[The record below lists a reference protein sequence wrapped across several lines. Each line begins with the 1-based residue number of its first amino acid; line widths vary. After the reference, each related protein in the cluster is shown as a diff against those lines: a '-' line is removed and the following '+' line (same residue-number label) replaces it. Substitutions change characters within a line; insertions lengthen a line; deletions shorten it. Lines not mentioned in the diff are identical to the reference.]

1 MNFRK
6 WDMGSK
12 MIVIATCAAI
22 ISFFFKW
29 IDAGYASQNGFS
41 QGAVFFILLFL
52 YPLLMVIREKRMIK
66 MLGYAMA
73 IIGIILAMVY
83 VMSKSVDILGSTFN
97 AASSGPYLFMSSCGL
112 LLLGVYTR
120 RN

>member
-1 MNFRK
+1 MNFKK

-29 IDAGYASQNGFS
+29 VDAGYVSQNGFS

-52 YPLLMVIREKRMIK
+52 YPLWIVLREKRMNK
-66 MLGYAMA
+66 VVGNLMA
-73 IIGIILAMVY
+73 IVAIILTMIY
-83 VMSKSVDILGSTFN
+83 VMSKTVNVLGSTFN
-97 AASSGPYLFMSSCGL
+97 AASSGPYLFMAACGL
-112 LLLGVYTR
+112 LILGIHKR